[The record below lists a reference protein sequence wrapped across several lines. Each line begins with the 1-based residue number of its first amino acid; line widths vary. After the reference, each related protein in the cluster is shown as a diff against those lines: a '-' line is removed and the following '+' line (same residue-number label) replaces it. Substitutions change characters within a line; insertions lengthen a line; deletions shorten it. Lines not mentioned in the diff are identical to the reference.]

1 MVLRSDLD
9 VAGTEL
15 ARELACRARVKALAP
30 RSYESAQAFRELAEL
45 VAGVVWVVRPDGRLL
60 YGNRSWH
67 SLTDLP
73 DGGEFPGVFLASI
86 HPDDQQRWLDTWQH
100 AHLCARPYE
109 IERRVCSLADRVY
122 SSQVERGRPVRDH
135 DGSIVEW
142 VIVAAAQ
149 DEAGRI
155 IEGLGRSLKQ
165 KDEALMAVAHEMRG
179 PLAPIANAVKALEL
193 RGNDP
198 ACVASARS
206 VIHRQVT
213 QLARLVD
220 DLLDLGSFR
229 LACPELHKVP
239 IDLRNVLHAAIEV
252 AQPTI
257 AARGHE
263 LMVCTPS
270 GEAIVQGDEGRLTQV
285 IVNLLVNAAK
295 FTERGGHIRVLLE
308 SSASDHRVHIRDTGI
323 GISHDML
330 SHIFDPFV
338 QAAHRVPSSG
348 GVGLGLALA
357 QQLTRLHDGSLS
369 VRSDGLGKGSEF
381 VLQLPASG

>member
-1 MVLRSDLD
+1 MEWRADPD
-9 VAGTEL
+9 VAGAEL
-15 ARELACRARVKALAP
+15 ARERACRPRAKDLALRACE
-30 RSYESAQAFRELAEL
+30 RGQAFRELAEVVGGL
-45 VAGVVWVVRPDGRLL
+45 VWVVRPDGRLM
-60 YGNRSWH
+60 YGNRTWH
-67 SLTDLP
+67 SLTNLP
-73 DGGEFPGVFLASI
+73 EGGEFPGGFVASI
-86 HPDDQQRWLDTWQH
+86 HPDDRQRWLDTWQQALH
-100 AHLCARPYE
+100 CTRPYE
-109 IERRVCSLADRVY
+109 VERRICSPPGQVY
-122 SSQVERGRPVRDH
+122 DSQIERGRPVLDAE
-135 DGSIVEW
+135 GSVVEW
-142 VIVAAAQ
+142 LIVAAPQ
-149 DEAGRI
+149 DDAGCI
-155 IEGLGRSLKQ
+155 IEGLRRSLRQ
-165 KDEALMAVAHEMRG
+165 NDEALMAVAHEMRG
-179 PLAPIANAVKALEL
+179 PLAPIANAVKVLEL
-193 RGNDP
+193 RGEDP

-213 QLARLVD
+213 QLARLVE
-220 DLLDLGSFR
+220 DLLDFGRFR
-229 LACPELHKVP
+229 LTYPELNRVP
-239 IDLRNVLHAAIEV
+239 VDLRNVIHAAIEV

-257 AARGHE
+257 TARGHE
-263 LMVCTPS
+263 LIVCTSS

-308 SSASDHRVHIRDTGI
+308 SSAGDHRVHILDTGI

-369 VRSDGLGKGSEF
+369 VHSDGPGKGSEF